1 MLIVLLFYLLL
12 IWLIFFR
19 FRWLHFN
26 WLFGSLAVL
35 VGAAIMAVFV
45 SLLSYLTPSGQIEVI
60 GRVTEVTPNVS
71 GQVTAIPVAL
81 NVPVKAGTV
90 LFQID
95 RAPFEYRLRQ
105 LKAALAEAQQKVG
118 ELKADVGAAASQV
131 QALQAQWQHAEKR
144 RADLEDLGKHDAT
157 SLFNVQD
164 ATAQAATLKAQL
176 LAAQAQE
183 ASAQLAATSEI
194 DGENT
199 TVAQLEAQLDEAKW
213 ELDQTTV
220 RAPADGYATALT
232 LAVGDRALS
241 SKSAMSFIVAGETQ
255 IIGIFPQNGFQT
267 IRPGATVMLAFANEP
282 GRIYQAE
289 VNQVLRGVGEG
300 QFAASGTLVRV
311 SSVGLTTNYAVG
323 ISVPKDLP
331 PGSLRLGMSGVATVF
346 SDRAGPIG
354 ILASILLWVKAY
366 ALYL

>member
-1 MLIVLLFYLLL
+1 M
-12 IWLIFFR
+12 
-19 FRWLHFN
+19 
-26 WLFGSLAVL
+26 
-35 VGAAIMAVFV
+35 
-45 SLLSYLTPSGQIEVI
+45 
-60 GRVTEVTPNVS
+60 
-71 GQVTAIPVAL
+71 
-81 NVPVKAGTV
+81 
-90 LFQID
+90 
-95 RAPFEYRLRQ
+95 
-105 LKAALAEAQQKVG
+105 
-118 ELKADVGAAASQV
+118 GAAASQV
-131 QALQAQWQHAEKR
+131 QALQAQWEHAEKR
-144 RADLEDLGKHDAT
+144 RADLEGLGKHDAT

-199 TVAQLEAQLDEAKW
+199 TVAQLEAQLDEATW
-213 ELDQTTV
+213 ELGQTSV

-232 LAVGDRALS
+232 LAIGDRALA

-267 IRPGATVMLAFANEP
+267 IRPGATVELAFANEP

-311 SSVGLTTNYAVG
+311 NSVWLTSDYAVG
-323 ISVPKDLP
+323 ISLP
-331 PGSLRLGMSGVATVF
+331 QALDPGSLRLGMSGVATVF

-354 ILASILLWVKAY
+354 VLASILLWVKAY